1 MSNENLSPKGIR
13 KILKE
18 IKTLSETP
26 IKGITVENNR
36 ERLNE
41 IRATIEGPESTP
53 FEGGV
58 FKMKLVLESN
68 FPNSPPKGYFI
79 TKIFHPNVATTGE
92 ICLNTLKKDWKPEL
106 GLGEVLQTIKC
117 LLIYPNAESAL
128 NEEAGKLILE
138 NYDEYSRY
146 AKLMTKIHASSSERT
161 NSENTTKK
169 RKKLKK
175 TTSKSKTKTK
185 KSSKSKSKTSTAG
198 KKKKRRKNLKRL

>member
-79 TKIFHPNVATTGE
+79 TKIFHPNVATTGD
-92 ICLNTLKKDWKPEL
+92 ICLNTLKRDWKPEL

-138 NYDEYSRY
+138 NYDEYSRH
-146 AKLMTKIHASSSERT
+146 AALMTKIHASCSERT
-161 NSENTTKK
+161 NSEKAPKK
-169 RKKLKK
+169 RKKFKK
-175 TTSKSKTKTK
+175 TTSNTKTKTK
-185 KSSKSKSKTSTAG
+185 NKKSTKSKTLTAG

>member
-146 AKLMTKIHASSSERT
+146 AKLMTKIHASLSERT